1 MQPTKTHWASLLTLI
16 VLGLGIPVLWLIAFG
31 MGVSSLVNL
40 FTGESSPAAEM
51 IGAASFFFL
60 GLTLCASAWFVLQKV
75 LKREQADHFL
85 HIPFAWWQAAV
96 VIGLVVFGLGLGGV
110 IALTEI
116 AWLGWLTLPMLTIL
130 VIVAPIW
137 LVFGMGS
144 NGLETG
150 PRWRFFA
157 VFGLGLTAG
166 PLLIILL
173 EMAIL
178 IGGLIVTAVYLAVSQ
193 PTLLEE
199 LIQLAQTFSTI
210 TNEEEILNLLTPY
223 ITNPALIA
231 SALGFIAVIVPLI
244 EELLKPLGV
253 WVFAKRIESPAQG
266 FVLGLLSGAAFA
278 LFESLNASADGS
290 VGWAV
295 IAGARA
301 GTSVLHITASGLVGW
316 GIVTAFKEKRIGRL
330 VASYIAAVLIHGVW
344 NAAAAGT
351 GIAALGE
358 TVGRPE
364 WLFMYA
370 PALLCGLLVMG
381 VGMFAVLLA
390 SNRKLKKVSQ
400 AAGEVT
406 PEPLETA

>member
-31 MGVSSLVNL
+31 MGVSSLINL

-75 LKREQADHFL
+75 LKREQADQFL

-96 VIGLVVFGLGLGGV
+96 VIGLVVFGLGIGSV
-110 IALTEI
+110 IAVTEI

-173 EMAIL
+173 ELIIL
-178 IGGLIVTAVYLAVSQ
+178 ILALLGVGVYLAVSQ
-193 PTLLEE
+193 PSAADE
-199 LIQLAQTFSTI
+199 LMQLAQTLSTM
-210 TNEEEILNLLTPY
+210 TNEEDILNLLAPY

-231 SALGFIAVIVPLI
+231 SALGFIALIVPLI

-253 WVFAKRIESPAQG
+253 WLFAKRIESPAQG
-266 FVLGLLSGAAFA
+266 FILGLLSGAAFA

-290 VGWAV
+290 VGWAA

-316 GIVTAFKEKRIGRL
+316 GIVSAFKEKRIGRL
-330 VASYIAAVLIHGVW
+330 AASYIAAVLIHGVW

-390 SNRKLKKVSQ
+390 SNRKLRRAKEKEQVQLS
-400 AAGEVT
+400 A
-406 PEPLETA
+406 

>member
-75 LKREQADHFL
+75 LKREQADQFL

-96 VIGLVVFGLGLGGV
+96 VIGLVVFGLGFGGV
-110 IALTEI
+110 IAVTEI

-199 LIQLAQTFSTI
+199 LILLAQTFSTI

-290 VGWAV
+290 VGWAA

-370 PALLCGLLVMG
+370 PALLCGLLVLG
-381 VGMFAVLLA
+381 IGMFAVLLA
-390 SNRKLKKVSQ
+390 SNRKLRRASQ
-400 AAGEVT
+400 AAGEGT

>member
-75 LKREQADHFL
+75 LKREQADQFL
-85 HIPFAWWQAAV
+85 HTPFAWWQAAV
-96 VIGLVVFGLGLGGV
+96 VIGLVVFGLGLGGA
-110 IALTEI
+110 IAVTEI

-193 PTLLEE
+193 PPLLEE

-370 PALLCGLLVMG
+370 PALLCGLLVLG
-381 VGMFAVLLA
+381 IGMFAVLLA
-390 SNRKLKKVSQ
+390 SNRKLRRASQ
-400 AAGEVT
+400 AAGEGT